1 MPMGR
6 IERGERTDTNDN
18 GGGKVREYRC
28 PARHRI
34 IPYTSIRKS
43 LSSAGKRADLGHV
56 RPHQFRH
63 TYATRLM
70 DQGVPME
77 HIMALGGW
85 KSSAMAK
92 RYARVNPIHLQKHAD
107 RLEELPGHTPDD
119 S

>member
-1 MPMGR
+1 MPDDSKPTA
-6 IERGERTDTNDN
+6 I
-18 GGGKVREYRC
+18 VI
-28 PARHRI
+28 PAI
-34 IPYTSIRKS
+34 DIKKS
-43 LSSAGKRADLGHV
+43 LISAAKKIGADHIH
-56 RPHQFRH
+56 PHQFRH

-92 RYARVNPIHLQKHAD
+92 RYARVNPVHLQKHAD
-107 RLEELPGHTPDD
+107 RLKDLSGHKPEDT